1 MTLEELRVQIN
12 QLSEGERFA
21 LYVYVAETV
30 PALASIKTLSDDGV
44 ERYRYLEARP
54 GGWRKQLYIK
64 GRKLLA
70 SIVWGDTIANKLS
83 LAEAANN
90 WDLPIEAIQEAIAY
104 CESHRSLLELEAES
118 ERRLLETAGI
128 SLEPQAI
135 G

>member
-21 LYVYVAETV
+21 LYAYVAETV
-30 PALASIKTLSDDGV
+30 PALTSIRNLSDG
-44 ERYRYLEARP
+44 EAEPYCYLEARS

-83 LAEAANN
+83 LAEAADN
-90 WDLPIEAIQEAIAY
+90 WDLPIAAIQEAIAY
-104 CESHRSLLELEAES
+104 CEGHRSLLELEAEA
-118 ERRLLETAGI
+118 ERQQLKTAGI
-128 SLEPQAI
+128 RLEPQAI